1 MIRSLV
7 FFVSALVA
15 TGNAQAQTKPE
26 RLGVTTHFSQGWPI
40 ALMDRAK
47 TIGVK
52 TIRDSLHWPVIEKVP
67 GQYDFSGRKA
77 LHVTRACAAG
87 MTVLLGI
94 EPRNP
99 LYDASKTAH
108 SPAAR
113 AAFANYV
120 RAIADRFPG
129 CVTAIEIGNEIN
141 AKNGMIGPAAV
152 DRAVSHTALLRAV
165 YERVKPAHPNLAII
179 GGSTNAVG
187 TGFLAKLFAAGA
199 LNYLDGVAVHPY
211 RPEPESVDWEL
222 ARLNA
227 AMLKAGKVKPIW
239 ATEFSRDFVSPAD
252 AAPHFL
258 KMLTLMQGAGV
269 SNIYWYA
276 LIDQKWFPSMG
287 LLSSSGGD
295 KPASRAFAYA
305 ATNLVHQ
312 GPAQRVDHRDPTLFH
327 FRYGPTTHVV
337 WGTRRSFSVG
347 TAARFR
353 RADGSAIAA
362 VGELSNDPIIIEGS
376 ADVNFGAAQ
385 VLADSQYGFGNPPLT
400 WFARSK
406 TSALLPLSPI
416 DWTWTSYLGTRPLRL
431 MVVNPAG
438 IGPAGAYSALVRYT
452 ADQTVS
458 GVSSVCLSPLGIKG
472 DGVSASIL
480 HNGQL
485 RWSGRVGPL
494 TGKKLA
500 QASVNLKAGDNVDLI
515 IAPNANTV
523 GGRMAYRFIV
533 SRTAADAADC

>member
-7 FFVSALVA
+7 IFALALVA
-15 TGNAQAQTKPE
+15 LENAHAQTTPQ

-40 ALMDRAK
+40 TLMDRAK

-52 TIRDSLHWPVIEKVP
+52 TIRDSIHWPVVEKVP
-67 GQYDFSGRKA
+67 GQYDFSGRNA

-99 LYDASKTAH
+99 LYDASNTVH

-120 RAIADRFPG
+120 LAIADRFPS

-152 DRAVSHTALLRAV
+152 DRAVWHTALLRAV
-165 YERVKPAHPNLAII
+165 YERVKPTHPHLAII
-179 GGSTNAVG
+179 GGSTNAIG
-187 TGFLAKLFAAGA
+187 TGFLAKLFSAGA

-211 RPEPESVDWEL
+211 RAEPENVDWEL

-239 ATEFSRDFVSPAD
+239 ATEFSRDFALPAD

-258 KMLTLMQGAGV
+258 KMLSLMQGAGV
-269 SNIYWYA
+269 THAYWYA

-287 LLSSSGGD
+287 LLTIAGGD

-305 ATNLVHQ
+305 ASHLAPQ
-312 GPAQRVDHRDPTLFH
+312 GLAQRVDHGDPALFH

-337 WGTRRSFSVG
+337 WGTRRALGVG
-347 TAARFR
+347 ATARFR
-353 RADGSAIAA
+353 RADGSVIAA
-362 VGELSNDPIIIEGS
+362 VGEVSSDPVIIEES
-376 ADVNFGAAQ
+376 ANVTFGTAE
-385 VLADSQYGFGNPPLT
+385 VLADSQLGFGNAPLT

-406 TSALLPLSPI
+406 TGALLPLSAI
-416 DWTWTSYLGTRPLRL
+416 DWTWTSYLGTRPIRQ
-431 MVVNPAG
+431 MVVNPSG
-438 IGPAGAYSALVRYT
+438 IGPTGLYSALVRFT
-452 ADQTVS
+452 ADRAIS
-458 GVSSVCLSPLGIKG
+458 GVASFCLSPLAARG
-472 DGVSASIL
+472 DGVAASL
-480 HNGQL
+480 MHDGKQL
-485 RWSGRVGPL
+485 WSGRVGAL
-494 TGKKLA
+494 TGKKVA
-500 QASVNLKAGDNVDLI
+500 QAWVNLKAGDKVDMV
-515 IAPNANTV
+515 IAPNANAV
-523 GGRMAYRFIV
+523 GDRMSYRFRV